1 MNIRATHHA
10 LLARLLPNDRPEEL
24 TVRQG
29 QFHQVVMGSEH
40 VVCLPRT
47 PAAAARL
54 PRRAAVLRALAGLG
68 LGFRTPEP
76 LARGGA
82 PGSDEEPFMVLGR
95 IPGEPLEPA
104 ALHDA
109 RVADAV
115 AAQYAALL
123 AALDRAGADA
133 RVRAVLPH
141 APEGRWLRFA
151 GDVRAELFVLM
162 SGSGRLRAER
172 ELAALDGLPH
182 LTGAVVHGDLGAEN
196 VLWEWEHGLPRLA
209 GVLDW
214 DDVELGD
221 PAEDFAAVGASYGHD
236 FLGRVLAPG
245 SGGGVRSPR
254 PRGRDPRHLR
264 PAAGSPRPTRRRR
277 GGVGGRPGRLPLRRT
292 GPVPGPGRYGDPSRT
307 RSPLQRALEALPV
320 RFTQPPFV
328 ELAVGVAG
336 HGGDEVETPG
346 PFVAGEP
353 LLAVGEDLGGE
364 RR

>member
-10 LLARLLPNDRPEEL
+10 LLARLLPDDRPEEL

-54 PRRAAVLRALAGLG
+54 PRRAAVLRTIAGLG

-82 PGSDEEPFMVLGR
+82 PGSEEAPFMVLDR
-95 IPGEPLEPA
+95 IPGESLEPA
-104 ALHDA
+104 SLHDA

-115 AAQYAALL
+115 AAQYADLL

-133 RVRAVLPH
+133 SVRAALPH
-141 APEGRWLRFA
+141 APEDRWRRFA
-151 GDVRAELFVLM
+151 DDVRAKLFVLM
-162 SGSGRLRAER
+162 SGAGRLRAER

-196 VLWEWEHGLPRLA
+196 VLWVWERGLPRLA

-221 PAEDFAAVGASYGHD
+221 PAEDHAAVDASYGRA
-236 FLGRVLAPG
+236 FLRRVLAPERRAEPG
-245 SGGGVRSPR
+245 
-254 PRGRDPRHLR
+254 
-264 PAAGSPRPTRRRR
+264 PAARAAAIR
-277 GGVGGRPGRLPLRRT
+277 GT
-292 GPVPGPGRYGDPSRT
+292 FA
-307 RSPLQRALEALPV
+307 LQQALQALSDADEE
-320 RFTQPPFV
+320 
-328 ELAVGVAG
+328 ELADGLAG
-336 HGGDEVETPG
+336 YC
-346 PFVAGEP
+346 
-353 LLAVGEDLGGE
+353 
-364 RR
+364 